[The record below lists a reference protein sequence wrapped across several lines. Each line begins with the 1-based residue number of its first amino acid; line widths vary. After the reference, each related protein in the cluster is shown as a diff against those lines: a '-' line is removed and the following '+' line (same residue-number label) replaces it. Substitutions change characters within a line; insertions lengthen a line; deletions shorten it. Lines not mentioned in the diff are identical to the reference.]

1 MSVLLGLVGSSCSD
15 AAEGDARARALAA
28 LPPTP
33 VEQQAGETAYL
44 MHCGS
49 CHGERAG
56 GTTLG
61 PPLAHRIYE
70 PSHHGDAA
78 FRLAVRN
85 GVAAHHWRFGNMP
98 PQQHVSEQQL
108 DSIIAYVRWI
118 QRQVGI
124 E

>member
-1 MSVLLGLVGSSCSD
+1 VACLD
-15 AAEGDARARALAA
+15 AGDGDTLHRALAA
-28 LPPTP
+28 LPPAP
-33 VEQQAGETAYL
+33 IEQRTGEQAFRAN
-44 MHCGS
+44 CGS

-56 GTTLG
+56 GTALG

-78 FRLAVRN
+78 FRLAVQN

-98 PQQHVSEQQL
+98 PQRQVTEQQV
-108 DSIIAYVRWI
+108 DAIIGYVRWI